1 VQAVYTSRCRRNADS
16 RRTIRC
22 RCVSCSG
29 RAVANC
35 FFHVSLRARQR
46 KKQFSKGRWGM
57 SRMVDFGYRLYYSS
71 ELSCFDKYACVRH
84 TRMLSDTQ
92 A

>member
-1 VQAVYTSRCRRNADS
+1 VPLRVMLGTSGCELL
-16 RRTIRC
+16 
-22 RCVSCSG
+22 
-29 RAVANC
+29 
-35 FFHVSLRARQR
+35 FHVSLRARQNN
-46 KKQFSKGRWGM
+46 KQFSKGRWGM

>member
-1 VQAVYTSRCRRNADS
+1 VPLRVMLGA
-16 RRTIRC
+16 
-22 RCVSCSG
+22 SG
-29 RAVANC
+29 C
-35 FFHVSLRARQR
+35 ELLFHVSLRTRQR

-71 ELSCFDKYACVRH
+71 ELSCFDKYAFVRH